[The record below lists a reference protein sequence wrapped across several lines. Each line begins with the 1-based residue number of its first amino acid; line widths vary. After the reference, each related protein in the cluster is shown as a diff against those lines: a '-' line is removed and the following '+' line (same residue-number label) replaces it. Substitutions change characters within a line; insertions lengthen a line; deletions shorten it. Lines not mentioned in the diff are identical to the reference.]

1 MNKAEELRCFA
12 DSLDNDEGKIMVRNF
27 IDSAKN
33 ILKEDIEAKK
43 VVGFAI
49 PCNAY
54 QVALE
59 KMSSIYDKKRFFN
72 QIDVSYKILFLN
84 ANKQKYEKE
93 YKELGF
99 ELPSKP
105 YNENYLPCKFAKA
118 LIRDGFIVCLEVKLS
133 WYREDVE
140 SIFVF
145 F

>member
-43 VVGFAI
+43 VVGLAI

-72 QIDVSYKILFLN
+72 QIETNYKIIFLN

-105 YNENYLPCKFAKA
+105 YNENYLPYKVDNFM
-118 LIRDGFIVCLEVKLS
+118 
-133 WYREDVE
+133 
-140 SIFVF
+140 
-145 F
+145 